1 MLTVTSRS
9 KLIWQKQIQSLLP
22 EHSSL
27 LISFYFPVHRQA
39 EVQVV
44 GWLVGPICYDPRIAV
59 NVSADQRDPP
69 QSHRP
74 FHIQLRNVAANQGN
88 HPLSATLHCWHILDC
103 GIGCWLH
110 ILIGMPGFV
119 MKYVSLR
126 TYLHARECH
135 HVFNNRDQSLVP
147 CFILAEFQF
156 SEHQPTV
163 FCFPNH
169 PPVVESGCLPITEHC
184 PL

>member
-1 MLTVTSRS
+1 M
-9 KLIWQKQIQSLLP
+9 
-22 EHSSL
+22 
-27 LISFYFPVHRQA
+27 
-39 EVQVV
+39 
-44 GWLVGPICYDPRIAV
+44 

-88 HPLSATLHCWHILDC
+88 HPLSAALHCWHILDC

-147 CFILAEFQF
+147 CFILF
-156 SEHQPTV
+156 SEHQRTLQLCVLLSQPPTSGGEWLSANNRALSAV
-163 FCFPNH
+163 NTHQILHQHIKGPI
-169 PPVVESGCLPITEHC
+169 PVSFSFGVRKRTQETITKQIRC
-184 PL
+184 KKQWQ